1 MMFDVRN
8 PATGEHIS
16 SLPVFSAS
24 DVSAAANLAA
34 ESAKSWENTAASVRA
49 VKLVNAASLIR
60 SRQDALASLLTHEQG
75 KPLAESKSEIMGAA
89 HVFETNRLVRSR
101 RDGKQVFYSLDDE
114 HVRSIIL
121 AGAEHL
127 KE

>member
-60 SRQDALASLLTHEQG
+60 SRQDALASLLTREQG

-89 HVFETNRLVRSR
+89 HVFEYYASVC
-101 RDGKQVFYSLDDE
+101 G
-114 HVRSIIL
+114 SIRGDAQNL
-121 AGAEHL
+121 PNYGY
-127 KE
+127 